1 MSAGFVD
8 GNTSFTKNIH
18 GETGVTGSSNLD
30 LIRDYYRLQ
39 ILFNRIIFQLKPP
52 MQLYSDGDFEDFI
65 VSMPNILTF
74 STNIN
79 DDSVFYYDNEND
91 LLTDFEYDPD
101 LVSNYRSLSNS
112 LVNVLKQGI
121 SEYYKI
127 KNLEQENTT
136 LLSYKEILQ
145 DRTRLLEYLGEI
157 QKTSY
162 LFSAEATY
170 TNNLEIKLWYQV
182 YLERHGAPGDG
193 VFDSELL
200 SVIID
205 ELVASGRV
213 SEDELIY

>member
-1 MSAGFVD
+1 MSAGFID

-18 GETGVTGSSNLD
+18 GETGVAGSSNLD
-30 LIRDYYRLQ
+30 LIRDYHRLQ

-205 ELVASGRV
+205 ELVASGQV